1 MYLKQETEEKKV
13 YQVGLDGKK
22 NIFLLHRTPTLIT
35 IKERQEVANE
45 FVKKIAK
52 KGLLNN
58 ILNKRDVIYAIRTGR
73 LPKKFNVHHYVPLAL
88 GGKNE
93 ETNLC
98 VIERKLHKWLH
109 SYLLEPIYRDVKL
122 DGTHKKSYLE
132 LPMRQEVFLV
142 SDAHVFFTEQEIEG
156 MEEDL
161 RTGKM
166 PVYRRP
172 NEYSTDYV
180 SSMRFAEQLKRDMP
194 FCDDEEEREKS
205 EQIIGV
211 IERKIRARNTEYRRK
226 GVQIRKFWNERRE
239 GKTREPMGRKD
250 KAELSAKKAR
260 KVASKRWYP
269 HLVAIRFSKDEHQ
282 R

>member
-1 MYLKQETEEKKV
+1 MYNKIETEDKKI
-13 YQVGLDGKK
+13 YQVGEVVKK
-22 NIFLLHRTPTLIT
+22 SVYSLSQTPRIIT

-52 KGLLNN
+52 KGLLNG
-58 ILNKRDVIYAIRTGR
+58 ILKRREIIHAIKTGM
-73 LPKKFNVHHYVPLAL
+73 LPKKFNVHHYVPLGL

-93 ETNLC
+93 ESNLC

-122 DGTHKKSYLE
+122 DGTHKKSYIE
-132 LPMRQEVFLV
+132 LPLKQDVLLV
-142 SDAHVFFTEQEIEG
+142 NDAHLFFTQQEILD

-161 RTGKM
+161 RTGQM
-166 PVYRRP
+166 PVYKRP
-172 NEYSTDYV
+172 NEFSTDYV
-180 SSMRFAEQLKRDMP
+180 ASIRFAEQLKRDIL

-205 EQIIGV
+205 AQIIDV
-211 IERKIRARNTEYRRK
+211 IERKIRAKNTEYRRK

-239 GKTREPMGRKD
+239 GKTREPMSRKE
-250 KAELSAKKAR
+250 KAELGARKAK
-260 KVASKRWYP
+260 KVASRRWYP
-269 HLVAIRFSKDEHQ
+269 HLVARRFSKDEHQ